1 MGDRCYLQVTVRE
14 DDEAAIE
21 GHLGDADSREEEGT
35 AVSLTYEQ
43 ANYGLGTYLEEAAAA
58 GVEFYGWHGTGSS
71 YDAAEFCSWN
81 KTVLWIYTGIEGGYI
96 INGETHEKRVAALAR
111 LEECLSKMNL
121 VKARI
126 NNPLCALALE
136 ANTNV

>member
-14 DDEAAIE
+14 GDEAAIE
-21 GHLGDADSREEEGT
+21 GYLGDADSREEEGT
-35 AVSLTYEQ
+35 VVTLTYEQ
-43 ANYGLGTYLEEAAAA
+43 ANYGLGNYLEEAAD
-58 GVEFYGWHGTGSS
+58 GGLEFYGFHGTGSS
-71 YDAAEFCSWN
+71 YDAAEFCSAGN
-81 KTVLWIYTGIEGGYI
+81 TVIWIYTGTEGGYI
-96 INGETHEKRVAALAR
+96 INGETHEQRVASLAR
-111 LEECLSKMNL
+111 LEECLSNMNF